1 MEATDQ
7 PGKDSL
13 AICEDVRDRAG
24 RILAATS
31 AFLKAAPPVN
41 ILIVKTSAIGDV
53 IHTLPSLWSLR
64 AHFPDARIT
73 WLVEE
78 AAADLLYG
86 HPALNRVLVARR
98 KTWLNDARAGRPS
111 RALRGVL
118 QFIRQLRDTRYD
130 LIIDF
135 QGLIKSAIWVALA
148 KGGRKVGFG
157 RGMEHAEHSY
167 LVLNERLPAV
177 DMNHHAIDRSLLLLK
192 GIGVPAADLRYTIPV
207 SAAQESEAGA
217 LLLTAGV
224 REGDRLV
231 AINPMGR
238 WPTKLWEPASFAAL
252 ADRLQREGLSIVF
265 TGGPHDHTALDE
277 ICRLMTSR
285 CRRLDGKT
293 SLNTLAAIYR
303 RAEVLVTTDS
313 GPMHLAAAV
322 GTSVVALFGPTAPWR
337 TGPYGANHVV
347 LRADVSCSPC
357 FKKQCSTTV
366 YEERAC
372 MKRLTVEDVTRA
384 VLEKISAPPLAAS
397 K

>member
-1 MEATDQ
+1 LEATDQ
-7 PGKDSL
+7 QGKDSL
-13 AICEDVRDRAG
+13 DVCKNVT
-24 RILAATS
+24 IEPAAPARS
-31 AFLKAAPPVN
+31 LERSEAAPPVN

-64 AHFPDARIT
+64 THFPNAHIT

-78 AAADLLYG
+78 SAADLLHG
-86 HPALNRVLVARR
+86 HPALNRVLVVRR
-98 KTWLNDARAGRPS
+98 KAWLDDVRACRLFG
-111 RALRGVL
+111 ALRGL
-118 QFIRQLRDTRYD
+118 IQFIGQLRDTRYD

-135 QGLIKSAIWVALA
+135 QGLIKSAIWVAWA

-167 LVLNERLPAV
+167 LVLNERVPAV
-177 DMNHHAIDRSLLLLK
+177 DMNQHAIDRSLLLLK
-192 GIGVPAADLRYTIPV
+192 GIGVPAADLRYSVPV
-207 SAAQESEAGA
+207 SAAQESEAVA
-217 LLLTAGV
+217 LLRRAGV
-224 REGDRLV
+224 RESDRLV
-231 AINPMGR
+231 AINPIGR

-252 ADRLQREGLSIVF
+252 ADRLQREGLFIVF
-265 TGGPHDHTALDE
+265 TGGPQDQTALDE
-277 ICRLMTSR
+277 ICRLMTTPN
-285 CRRLDGKT
+285 RRLDGKT
-293 SLNTLAAIYR
+293 SLNQLAAIYQ

-337 TGPYGANHVV
+337 TGPYGQNHVV

-372 MKRLTVEDVTRA
+372 MKRLSVEDVTRA
-384 VLEKISAPPLAAS
+384 VLEKIAGPRVAAS

>member
-1 MEATDQ
+1 M
-7 PGKDSL
+7 
-13 AICEDVRDRAG
+13 
-24 RILAATS
+24 
-31 AFLKAAPPVN
+31 N

-64 AHFPDARIT
+64 EHFPNAQIT

-78 AAADLLYG
+78 SAADLLHG
-86 HPALNRVLVARR
+86 HPALNRVLVVRR
-98 KTWLNDARAGRPS
+98 KTWLNDARAGRLS
-111 RALRGVL
+111 GALRGVY

-177 DMNHHAIDRSLLLLK
+177 DMNYHAIDRSLLLLK
-192 GIGVPAADLRYTIPV
+192 GIGVPAADLRYTVPV
-207 SAAQESEAGA
+207 SAVQESEAVA

-224 REGDRLV
+224 RESDRLV

-252 ADRLQREGLSIVF
+252 ADRLQREGLCIVF
-265 TGGPHDHTALDE
+265 TGGPQDRTALDE
-277 ICRLMTSR
+277 ICRLMRSR
-285 CRRLDGKT
+285 SRRLDGKT

-384 VLEKISAPPLAAS
+384 VLEKIAAPPLAAS